1 VDIHVLE
8 KSKSA
13 MIKTI
18 KKDFYKK
25 EKKLQWL
32 NHAKVCKKV
41 ANHKGLKYGKYKSWQ
56 SQDHAQY
63 GC

>member
-1 VDIHVLE
+1 MTAYSRSTQSLQVDIHVLE

-25 EKKLQWL
+25 EKKLQ
-32 NHAKVCKKV
+32 
-41 ANHKGLKYGKYKSWQ
+41 
-56 SQDHAQY
+56 
-63 GC
+63 